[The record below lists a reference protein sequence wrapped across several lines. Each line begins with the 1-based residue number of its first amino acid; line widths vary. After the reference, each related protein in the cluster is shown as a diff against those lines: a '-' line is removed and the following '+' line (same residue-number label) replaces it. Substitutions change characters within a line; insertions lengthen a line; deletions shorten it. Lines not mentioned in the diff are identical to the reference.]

1 MLTNTARNNQGNKV
15 FPLLEPKGKY
25 DLYCIILLL
34 VEMLFQPTRPVN
46 LWEVND
52 EDTGEQLHVNTSPS
66 SSHEVE
72 LECAHPQPP
81 EPERK
86 WVEEVEEREV
96 PSSQR
101 ETVCGGICAGA
112 ARHAQIKD
120 GGHTPEQPK

>member
-1 MLTNTARNNQGNKV
+1 MHKNTARNNQGNKV
-15 FPLLEPKGKY
+15 FPLFEPKGSY

-34 VEMLFQPTRPVN
+34 VEPTRPVK
-46 LWEVND
+46 LWEVSD

-72 LECAHPQPP
+72 LECAHPRPP

-101 ETVCGGICAGA
+101 ETVCCVICTGA
-112 ARHAQIKD
+112 ARHARIKD
-120 GGHTPEQPK
+120 RGHTSALPK